1 VPHRTRV
8 IERWGRQMPKP
19 RDAIAVVGMTNQ
31 RLQTVGQLVWDDL
44 RYFLAV
50 CRYNSV
56 SAAAQQLSV
65 SHPTVSRRV
74 ARLEE
79 VLNAKLFEHQKTGYV
94 PTLVG
99 TRLLHAVE
107 NIEAS
112 ITTCQAEN
120 SDSNQSLNGVVRVGA
135 PDGFGSHFLAS
146 HLAALCCKNPG
157 LQVEL
162 IVADRE
168 LSLAQREIDIAIT
181 LARPTSGSITGKKLT
196 DLHLGLYASPK
207 YLARRP
213 EVRSVHDLDAL
224 MFVGGIEG
232 LVSPSLRTALPS
244 AFREVAPGF
253 KSNNL
258 FAQLHAI
265 AEGEGIGVLPMF
277 IAAKMDGIVQVL
289 PAQVV
294 LQSPLY
300 ILIHDDNKRLAR
312 IRGVADFICD
322 SVHKNS
328 RVFAGLRQVSNALLE
343 QVSEVDLNPNCRKSA

>member
-1 VPHRTRV
+1 
-8 IERWGRQMPKP
+8 
-19 RDAIAVVGMTNQ
+19 
-31 RLQTVGQLVWDDL
+31 
-44 RYFLAV
+44 
-50 CRYNSV
+50 V

-65 SHPTVSRRV
+65 SHPTISRRIT
-74 ARLEE
+74 RLEK

-94 PTLVG
+94 ATLAG

-107 NIEAS
+107 EIETS
-112 ITTCQAEN
+112 ITICQAEN
-120 SDSNQSLNGVVRVGA
+120 SDSNQSLNGIVRVGA

-181 LARPTSGSITGKKLT
+181 LARPTSGRITGKRLT
-196 DLHLGLYASPK
+196 DFHLGLYASPK

-213 EVRSVHDLDAL
+213 EVTSVHDLDAL

-244 AFREVAPGF
+244 AFREIAPGF

-265 AEGEGIGVLPMF
+265 GEGEGIGVLPTF
-277 IAAKMDGIVQVL
+277 VAAKVEGIVPVL
-289 PAQVV
+289 PAQVI
-294 LQSPLY
+294 LRGSLY
-300 ILIHDDNKRLAR
+300 ILIHDDNKNLAR

-322 SVHKNS
+322 SVRKSS
-328 RVFAGLRQVSNALLE
+328 RVFAGLMQVPNAHLG
-343 QVSEVDLNPNCRKSA
+343 QVSEMDLNPNCRKSA